1 MRGIGQT
8 AGVREGRGPAQGD
21 AIGHAQRVSRSAGH
35 RMRTEAALIEEKARV
50 GSARNVAARG
60 ETAIAVDAQQ
70 VVGRIV
76 LGREKRTSL
85 LVGGAE
91 IDLETA
97 LGNVLVH
104 RVAVERAEL
113 GALEVLLELN
123 VHHACDGIRTVD
135 GTRAIIE
142 HFDALDGRL
151 GNHIQVGSRGT
162 TTVHQ
167 QQCRIARKS
176 TKTYEGLSR
185 TTISVTFI
193 EVSGAAHLGQLE
205 AKYIAQIG
213 EPTIDR

>member
-1 MRGIGQT
+1 MR
-8 AGVREGRGPAQGD
+8 A
-21 AIGHAQRVSRSAGH
+21 
-35 RMRTEAALIEEKARV
+35 EAALVEEQARV
-50 GSARNVAARG
+50 GSARDIATGR

-70 VVGRIV
+70 VIGRIV
-76 LGREKRTSL
+76 LRGEERTGL
-85 LVGGAE
+85 LIGGAE
-91 IDLETA
+91 VDLEPA
-97 LGNVLVH
+97 LGNILVH
-104 RVAVERAEL
+104 RVPVERAEL

-176 TKTYEGLSR
+176 TKTYERLSR